1 MKVNK
6 ALILA
11 AGKGTRFLPYTK
23 SCPKEMLAV
32 GDKPAMQLL
41 VEEVV
46 ASGIQDVLIV
56 VSQDK
61 QQIVDYFT
69 PNPHRIAELRG
80 LGKTQEADDL
90 EQLDH
95 LAKVSFVYQNSVTG
109 TACAVELAREWAE
122 NEPFMVLNGDDV
134 MYSATPV
141 TQQLIDAYNLCGGI
155 VVGVQK
161 VLKKDIHQYASIK
174 VTRRR
179 GNLLDVCD
187 IVEKPKSAEE
197 IFSLYAP
204 LGRYLLTPQIFDV
217 IADTPVR
224 SGGEKY
230 LTDSLQ
236 ILARQQGIYACAFT
250 GERFDFGSKIGYLKG
265 VARFASADVRYQKE
279 YLQYLEQLVN
289 KTK

>member
-32 GDKPAMQLL
+32 GDKPALQLL

-46 ASGIQDVLIV
+46 ASGIRDVMIV

-69 PNPHRIAELRG
+69 PNPQRIEELRRE
-80 LGKTQEADDL
+80 GKTQEAD
-90 EQLDH
+90 ELDKLDR
-95 LAKVSFVYQNSVTG
+95 LAQVGFLYQNKVTG
-109 TACAVELAREWAE
+109 TALAVKLAKEWAG
-122 NEPFMVLNGDDV
+122 NQPFAVLNGDDV
-134 MYSATPV
+134 VFGDIPA
-141 TQQLIDAYNLCGGI
+141 TQQIVEAYELCCGT

-161 VLKKDIHQYASIK
+161 VLKKDIHRYASCKIAK
-174 VTRRR
+174 ELDN
-179 GNLLDVCD
+179 NLFEICD
-187 IVEKPKSAEE
+187 LVEKPQTDAE
-197 IFSLYAP
+197 IHSLLAP
-204 LGRYLLTPQIFDV
+204 LGRYLLTPEIFDV
-217 IADTPVR
+217 IDDTPVR

-236 ILARQQGIYACAFT
+236 ILARQKGIYARVFS
-250 GERFDFGSKIGYLKG
+250 GERFDFGSKQGYLKG
-265 VARFASADVRYQKE
+265 VARFAASDPRFQKD
-279 YLQYLEQLVN
+279 YVQYLKSLI
-289 KTK
+289 K